1 MGTAGSLTRD
11 PPPAPEVAGAGTARF
26 CRYGRDR
33 PDRQSRAVAAA
44 RSADVAGD
52 CQDGVGADFAY
63 ADRGEVMDPFPRY
76 WWLQILAIG
85 AVGAVIVW
93 AVGKLIWWVMR

>member
-1 MGTAGSLTRD
+1 
-11 PPPAPEVAGAGTARF
+11 
-26 CRYGRDR
+26 
-33 PDRQSRAVAAA
+33 
-44 RSADVAGD
+44 
-52 CQDGVGADFAY
+52 
-63 ADRGEVMDPFPRY
+63 MDPFPRY